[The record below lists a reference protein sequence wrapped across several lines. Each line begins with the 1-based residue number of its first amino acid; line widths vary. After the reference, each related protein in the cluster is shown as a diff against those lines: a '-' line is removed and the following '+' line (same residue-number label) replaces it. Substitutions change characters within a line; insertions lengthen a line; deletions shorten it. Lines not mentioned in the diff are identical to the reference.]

1 MLLLFLVPHKL
12 KEICTVF
19 SPSSSPPTHIGGH
32 HTVCSRVAVK
42 VHESV
47 LKKVTILLVFTAKS
61 KRLALVS
68 IQLSSKTVQ
77 PLKNQHP
84 MKKTQKI
91 WLLLFCLAV
100 PNVRAEDQAGKA
112 DKDALKVTGGFTLRA
127 AYDVHHYKANPY
139 FMPSAI
145 PAQQNNE
152 KQQNFLFDVHNM
164 GLGLEKGLSYGAHC
178 FNFVV
183 QSNIDLKEGFTLSR
197 IYIDHNAFTVG
208 ITDTQFANLEACPKT
223 LTGDAP
229 GNLSLGKVVQ
239 ATWKQKIAGGIGYAV
254 GVEQAVQVDLN
265 PGLTAKE
272 KSDAKWAN
280 KSDIPAL
287 TANVRYEKNF
297 GHVQFG
303 SLLRVADFY
312 NKVDHKTTYHPTF
325 GFNGSSAINI
335 IPEKTT
341 LKLYGI
347 YGVGA
352 GSYTLYCK
360 GLPKSKEESVD
371 VYFEDPL
378 DQTKL
383 ASIHIRGGYVGVEHR
398 WIKQLRSTV
407 VYGFTDTS
415 DKDKRK
421 TNDFHQEHFASGNLT
436 YHPTDHITIGF
447 EYLFGA
453 CRQVEHDDFLMNHRL
468 QGAVSFKL

>member
-1 MLLLFLVPHKL
+1 
-12 KEICTVF
+12 
-19 SPSSSPPTHIGGH
+19 
-32 HTVCSRVAVK
+32 
-42 VHESV
+42 
-47 LKKVTILLVFTAKS
+47 
-61 KRLALVS
+61 
-68 IQLSSKTVQ
+68 
-77 PLKNQHP
+77 
-84 MKKTQKI
+84 
-91 WLLLFCLAV
+91 
-100 PNVRAEDQAGKA
+100 
-112 DKDALKVTGGFTLRA
+112 
-127 AYDVHHYKANPY
+127 
-139 FMPSAI
+139 MPAWSSAI
-145 PAQQNNE
+145 PAQQDNE
-152 KQQNFLFDVHNM
+152 KQQNFLFDIPSM
-164 GLGLEKGLSYGAHC
+164 GLGLKKGFPYGKSK

-183 QSNIDLKEGFTLSR
+183 QSNISREKGFTLKQ
-197 IYIDHNAFTVG
+197 IYIDHDSFTVG
-208 ITDTQFANLEACPKT
+208 ITNTQFANPEASPDT

-239 ATWKQKIAGGIGYAV
+239 ATWKQKFAGGIGYAV

-272 KSDAKWAN
+272 KKNAKWAN

-303 SLLRVADFY
+303 GLLRVADFY
-312 NKVDHKTTYHPTF
+312 NKVDHETTYYPTF

-352 GSYTLYCK
+352 SSYTLYYK
-360 GLPKSKEESVD
+360 GLPKSREESVD
-371 VYFEDPL
+371 VYFEDPV

-415 DKDKRK
+415 DKDKRN
-421 TNDFHQEHFASGNLT
+421 TDDYHQEHFASGNLT
-436 YHPTDHITIGF
+436 YHPTDHVTIGL
-447 EYLFGA
+447 EYLFGS
-453 CRQVEHDDFLMNHRL
+453 CLQVGNDAYLMNHRL